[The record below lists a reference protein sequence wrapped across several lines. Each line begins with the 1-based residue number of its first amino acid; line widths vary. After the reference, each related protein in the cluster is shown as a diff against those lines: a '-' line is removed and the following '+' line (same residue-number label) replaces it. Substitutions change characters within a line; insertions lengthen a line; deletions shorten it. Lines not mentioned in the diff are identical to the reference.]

1 MTDNLIIETRG
12 LTKEFNGFA
21 AVSDVDLRVRRGQI
35 HALIG
40 PNGAGKTTCFNL
52 LTKFLIPTRGRIFYQ
67 GDDITFAG
75 AAEVARRGLV
85 RSFQMSA
92 VFPHLTVL
100 ENVRVG
106 LQRNLGTTFQF
117 WRHESSLAVLNPR
130 AMQLLEAVDLGSFA
144 GRVAVELPY
153 GRKRALEIATTLAM
167 EPELMLLD
175 EPTQGMGHE
184 DVEKVTALI
193 KRASA
198 DRTVLMVEHNMNV
211 VATIADTIT
220 VLQHGRHRSLYG
232 YRGLRPPGCARMT
245 AQMLRVSGLH
255 AYYGE
260 SHILHGV
267 DFNVNRGEVV
277 TLLGRNGAGRTTTL
291 KALLGLVGNRSG
303 SVTINGHEA
312 IALPSHRIAHLGVGY
327 CPEERGIYASLS
339 AEENLLLPPLVGPGG
354 MSIDEIY
361 GMFPNLKARRAT
373 QGTRLSGGEQQMLA
387 MARTLRTGAKL
398 LLLDEI
404 SEGLAPVIV
413 QGLSRTIHALR
424 KRGYTIVMAEQN
436 FRFAAPLADRL
447 YIMEHGRIVQAFAA
461 SELREKM
468 TMVHQ
473 FLGV

>member
-1 MTDNLIIETRG
+1 MLDNFIIETRG
-12 LTKEFNGFA
+12 LTKEFNGFV

-67 GDDITFAG
+67 GDDITLAG

-100 ENVRVG
+100 ENVRIG

-144 GRVAVELPY
+144 GKVAVELPY

-193 KRASA
+193 KRASI

-220 VLQHGRHRSLYG
+220 VLQHGRIIADGTYADVSSNPAVIEAYMGTADCALQG
-232 YRGLRPPGCARMT
+232 APG
-245 AQMLRVSGLH
+245 
-255 AYYGE
+255 
-260 SHILHGV
+260 
-267 DFNVNRGEVV
+267 
-277 TLLGRNGAGRTTTL
+277 
-291 KALLGLVGNRSG
+291 
-303 SVTINGHEA
+303 
-312 IALPSHRIAHLGVGY
+312 
-327 CPEERGIYASLS
+327 
-339 AEENLLLPPLVGPGG
+339 
-354 MSIDEIY
+354 
-361 GMFPNLKARRAT
+361 
-373 QGTRLSGGEQQMLA
+373 
-387 MARTLRTGAKL
+387 
-398 LLLDEI
+398 
-404 SEGLAPVIV
+404 
-413 QGLSRTIHALR
+413 
-424 KRGYTIVMAEQN
+424 
-436 FRFAAPLADRL
+436 
-447 YIMEHGRIVQAFAA
+447 
-461 SELREKM
+461 
-468 TMVHQ
+468 
-473 FLGV
+473 